1 MIIDIICAIL
11 IFADIILGG
20 VCYSY
25 VKWKE
30 QLQKEI
36 GGNGE

>member
-25 VKWKE
+25 WKVFI
-30 QLQKEI
+30 K
-36 GGNGE
+36 GGEDD